1 MSINVDFT
9 CVLAFCSFQKVMDL
23 GLKTM
28 DLGLKTMDLGYGT
41 MDLGYGTMDFHR
53 TIPIRNY

>member
-1 MSINVDFT
+1 ME
-9 CVLAFCSFQKVMDL
+9 
-23 GLKTM
+23 TM
-28 DLGLKTMDLGYGT
+28 DLGYGTMDLGYGT

>member
-1 MSINVDFT
+1 MLINVGST
-9 CVLAFCSFQKVMDL
+9 WVLAILSYRKV
-23 GLKTM
+23 M

>member
-1 MSINVDFT
+1 ME
-9 CVLAFCSFQKVMDL
+9 
-23 GLKTM
+23 
-28 DLGLKTMDLGYGT
+28 TMDLGYGT